1 MDKDFMESL
10 RKMQEMEYR
19 QIDSSAVVV
28 AELGEVGYETNETI
42 KKYINDG
49 YKLIDANRF
58 GEGLEQCG
66 EFLVFVK
73 NKDFKV

>member
-1 MDKDFMESL
+1 MDKEYIETL

-28 AELGEVGYETNETI
+28 VESSEVDYETNETI
-42 KKYINDG
+42 RKYVNDG
-49 YKLIDANRF
+49 YRLIDANRF
-58 GEGLEQCG
+58 GEGSQVCG

-73 NKDFKV
+73 E

>member
-1 MDKDFMESL
+1 MDKEFIETL
-10 RKMQEMEYR
+10 RKMQEIEYR

-28 AELGEVGYETNETI
+28 AESGEVDYETNETI
-42 KKYINDG
+42 QKYISDG

-66 EFLVFVK
+66 EFLVFVI
-73 NKDFKV
+73 NKEK